1 MVRLFQNRLLVALLG
16 SATALLVAGCVVGPD
31 YERPNLPFD
40 LNNFA
45 TTQDEEATDEK
56 TEAETQAEAVNS
68 SLSDVHSWWANL
80 NDPLL
85 TELLSRSCQENPGLL
100 EAASRISQA
109 RSQREIV
116 VGRLWPQLSGDLSYS
131 RSRIAP
137 FSSSQTGRRSGDTFD
152 AFTNAY
158 QATWEIDLFGQI
170 ERSIE
175 AANARAHV
183 AQEDYRDVLISLM
196 SDIATNYVEL
206 RVLQHRHAIA
216 KENIEVQTKNME
228 LAETRNK
235 AGLVGLLD
243 VKQAETSVRTTEAM
257 IPTLEE
263 QIRLRLNRLSVLSG
277 QPPSQ
282 QFYEYIGTGPVPTPL
297 IGIRSGIPA
306 QLVSQRPDIRGAE
319 KELHAANADIG
330 VAVADLYPRLSLIG
344 NPSFDTAQFRNWFRS
359 QSYGFSVGPTF
370 QWNIFTMGRT
380 LNAIEAQKAARE
392 QAEMRFRNAVLL
404 AVEEVDNGLISF
416 RKSRQRAQT
425 LEKAAAAAAESV
437 GLSESTYQIGNGTFQ
452 RVVDAQRQL
461 LQTQDQLATAHGDVV
476 LAWINTYRA
485 LGGGWGNAPGTTT
498 AGTVGGTHGGADFGF
513 EGYSD
518 PSIGSG
524 LPGSGFGQPADEEEP
539 DREAPADLAPDD
551 QGTDDTEDDASD
563 FNPVAGAPRPPS
575 RNTGVPLP
583 ILESLHQPPR
593 PSPWSTITPQAPLDL
608 SGQQQP
614 IQRSR
619 TAWGSAR
626 NPLSVPQLPPDL
638 KKLPGRSVSGQAPA
652 NSQPSPWSSLPRS

>member
-243 VKQAETSVRTTEAM
+243 VKQAETSVRTTEATVSYTHLTL
-257 IPTLEE
+257 PT
-263 QIRLRLNRLSVLSG
+263 
-277 QPPSQ
+277 
-282 QFYEYIGTGPVPTPL
+282 
-297 IGIRSGIPA
+297 
-306 QLVSQRPDIRGAE
+306 
-319 KELHAANADIG
+319 
-330 VAVADLYPRLSLIG
+330 
-344 NPSFDTAQFRNWFRS
+344 
-359 QSYGFSVGPTF
+359 
-370 QWNIFTMGRT
+370 
-380 LNAIEAQKAARE
+380 KA
-392 QAEMRFRNAVLL
+392 
-404 AVEEVDNGLISF
+404 
-416 RKSRQRAQT
+416 
-425 LEKAAAAAAESV
+425 
-437 GLSESTYQIGNGTFQ
+437 
-452 RVVDAQRQL
+452 
-461 LQTQDQLATAHGDVV
+461 
-476 LAWINTYRA
+476 
-485 LGGGWGNAPGTTT
+485 
-498 AGTVGGTHGGADFGF
+498 
-513 EGYSD
+513 
-518 PSIGSG
+518 
-524 LPGSGFGQPADEEEP
+524 
-539 DREAPADLAPDD
+539 
-551 QGTDDTEDDASD
+551 
-563 FNPVAGAPRPPS
+563 
-575 RNTGVPLP
+575 
-583 ILESLHQPPR
+583 
-593 PSPWSTITPQAPLDL
+593 
-608 SGQQQP
+608 
-614 IQRSR
+614 
-619 TAWGSAR
+619 
-626 NPLSVPQLPPDL
+626 
-638 KKLPGRSVSGQAPA
+638 
-652 NSQPSPWSSLPRS
+652 